1 MKKWFTIIV
10 VFLAIAAG
18 GFYATKWY
26 LRSKPKRD
34 VTKETAVTIT
44 AQTLWDAYNTNEVA
58 ADSLYGNKAVQVSG
72 VVKKISQNQDGNT
85 VVLLETG
92 DPIFGVNCTFKETP
106 NNISEG
112 STISFKGICTGFLS
126 SVTIKDGVLIP

>member
-1 MKKWFTIIV
+1 MKKWSVIIV
-10 VFLAIAAG
+10 GFLAIAVI

-34 VTKETAVTIT
+34 VVQETAVNVT
-44 AQTLWDAYNTNEVA
+44 AQVLWDAYNTNEFV
-58 ADSLYGNKAVQVSG
+58 ADSLYNNKAVQVTG
-72 VVKKISQNQDGNT
+72 KVKKISQNQDGNT

-106 NNISEG
+106 KNIAEG
-112 STISFKGICTGFLS
+112 ANITFKGICTGFIS

>member
-1 MKKWFTIIV
+1 MKKWFIISI
-10 VFLAIAAG
+10 VFVAVAAI
-18 GFYATKWY
+18 GFYGTKWY

-34 VTKETAVTIT
+34 VTQETALTVT
-44 AQTLWDAYNTNEVA
+44 AQALWDAYNSNESV
-58 ADSLYGNKAVQVSG
+58 ADSLYNNKAVQVSG
-72 VVKKISQNQDGNT
+72 QVKKISQNQDGNT

-112 STISFKGICTGFLS
+112 ASITFKGVCTGFIS
-126 SVTIKDGVLIP
+126 SVTIKDGVLMP

>member
-1 MKKWFTIIV
+1 MKKWFTIVIL
-10 VFLAIAAG
+10 FLAIAVT

-26 LRSKPKRD
+26 LRNKPKRD

-44 AQTLWDAYNTNEVA
+44 AQTLWDAYNSNEVT
-58 ADSLYGNKAVQVSG
+58 ADSVYGNKAVQVSG
-72 VVKKISQNQDGNT
+72 VVKKISQNQDGNF

-106 NNISEG
+106 ANITAG
-112 STISFKGICTGFLS
+112 QTINFKGICTGFIS